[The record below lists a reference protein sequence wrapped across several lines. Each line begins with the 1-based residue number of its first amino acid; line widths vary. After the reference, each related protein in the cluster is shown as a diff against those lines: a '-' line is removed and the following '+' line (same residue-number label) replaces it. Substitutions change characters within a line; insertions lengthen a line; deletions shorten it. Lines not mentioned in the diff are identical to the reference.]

1 MEIKSKLMAG
11 GIADLINAIKM
22 EKICVEIN
30 VLSIVKARG
39 RKLLDNS
46 IASWEKKYM
55 QIGQTSR

>member
-46 IASWEKKYM
+46 IASWEKK
-55 QIGQTSR
+55 